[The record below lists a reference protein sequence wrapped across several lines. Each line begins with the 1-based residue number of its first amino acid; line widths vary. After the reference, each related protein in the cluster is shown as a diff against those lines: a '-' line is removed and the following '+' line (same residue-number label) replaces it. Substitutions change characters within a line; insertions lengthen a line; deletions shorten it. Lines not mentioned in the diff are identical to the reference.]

1 MPTTNVMR
9 ETTSLSAG
17 DCFSIFSKVK
27 KGFDF
32 PLHHHDEFELTLVIN
47 ANGAKRIVGD
57 SVEIVHDIE
66 LVFIGPNLCHTWLT
80 HRCTSEAITEVTI
93 QFHSDL
99 IDEKFLRRNQ
109 LIHMRRLFD
118 KTRRGILFSHETTR
132 DLADRILNLDSK
144 RGFNSVLELLSIL
157 HALSV
162 SNNMRTLSEPGFSD
176 EKFEYASRRM
186 DKVFGYMKDNYHKPL
201 TLAEVAHVAN
211 MPEASFCRFLKKRT
225 GKSFIE
231 SLNEIRLGNA
241 SRMLINTTH
250 TIAEI
255 AYLSGFNNIS
265 NFNRVF
271 KRSKLCVPK
280 DFRRAYTMEQ
290 KVYI

>member
-17 DCFSIFSKVK
+17 DCFSIFSRAK

-32 PLHHHDEFELTLVIN
+32 PLHHHDEFELKLMIN

-57 SVEIVHDIE
+57 SIEIVHDNE

-80 HRCTSEAITEVTI
+80 HQCTSEAITEGTI

-99 IDEKFLRRNQ
+99 IDERFLGRNQ
-109 LIHMRRLFD
+109 LIHMKRLFD
-118 KTRRGILFSHETTR
+118 KSHRGILFSHETTR

-176 EKFEYASRRM
+176 EKFEFASRRV
-186 DKVFGYMKDNYHKPL
+186 DKVFSYMKDNYHKPL
-201 TLAEVAHVAN
+201 T
-211 MPEASFCRFLKKRT
+211 
-225 GKSFIE
+225 
-231 SLNEIRLGNA
+231 
-241 SRMLINTTH
+241 
-250 TIAEI
+250 
-255 AYLSGFNNIS
+255 
-265 NFNRVF
+265 
-271 KRSKLCVPK
+271 
-280 DFRRAYTMEQ
+280 
-290 KVYI
+290 